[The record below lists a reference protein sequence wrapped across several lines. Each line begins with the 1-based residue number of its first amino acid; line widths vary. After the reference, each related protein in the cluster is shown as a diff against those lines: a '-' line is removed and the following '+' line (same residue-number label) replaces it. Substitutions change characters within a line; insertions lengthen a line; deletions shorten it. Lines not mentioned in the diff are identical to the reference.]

1 MNRGGFGQQLSSRK
15 VSTLGDFSL
24 EALLLERL
32 LVETFPLEALPPE
45 TFRLATNH
53 DNVWPTLFAG
63 LVYKNKAQ

>member
-1 MNRGGFGQQLSSRK
+1 MEVSGSNLSSRK

-24 EALLLERL
+24 EALLLERF
-32 LVETFPLEALPPE
+32 LVETFPLEALPLE
-45 TFRLATNH
+45 RRLATNR